1 MEKSKQ
7 NIRFTGS
14 TKSTSKINLNKF
26 ININGNLINFAT
38 PVVMGILNITPDSF
52 YAGSR
57 ITIEEEALKRARQ
70 ILEEGGTIIDIGGQ
84 STSPASGMISEE
96 EELTRVSPILKA
108 IRREFPDALISIDT
122 FYADVAKHAV
132 EDFGVNI
139 VNDISGGEIDARM
152 FETVA
157 KLQVPYI
164 LMHMRGTPQTMQQQ
178 TDYGNL
184 IQEIFY
190 YLSKK
195 IAELNALGVNDIII
209 DPGFGFSKTLNQN
222 YQLLGYLKY
231 FDTFDVPLLAGV
243 SRKSMIYKLLKT
255 TPEESLNGT
264 TVLNTFSL
272 LAGADILRVH
282 DVREAVEAIKLIDK
296 IKNPNKE

>member
-1 MEKSKQ
+1 M
-7 NIRFTGS
+7 
-14 TKSTSKINLNKF
+14 NKF

>member
-1 MEKSKQ
+1 M
-7 NIRFTGS
+7 
-14 TKSTSKINLNKF
+14 NKF

-164 LMHMRGTPQTMQQQ
+164 LMHMRGTPKTMQQQ

-282 DVREAVEAIKLIDK
+282 DVREAAEAIKLIDK

>member
-1 MEKSKQ
+1 M
-7 NIRFTGS
+7 
-14 TKSTSKINLNKF
+14 NKF

-38 PVVMGILNITPDSF
+38 PVVMGILNITPNSF

-178 TDYGNL
+178 TYYGNL

>member
-1 MEKSKQ
+1 M
-7 NIRFTGS
+7 
-14 TKSTSKINLNKF
+14 NKF

-164 LMHMRGTPQTMQQQ
+164 LMHMRGTPKTMQQQ

>member
-282 DVREAVEAIKLIDK
+282 DVREAAEAIKLIDK

>member
-164 LMHMRGTPQTMQQQ
+164 LMHMRGTPKTMQQQ